1 MSRNFDKYRNSKY
14 IQQSDVENSP
24 HKSLLVT
31 IKAVTEE
38 NMASDSQAERMKYV
52 IHFEENYKPWA
63 PGAET
68 LAVIKQIAG
77 TGNVDDWPGTKLVM
91 IIDPNV
97 SYQGKITGGIRC
109 RKPKNQPETQQV
121 EVQQVEV
128 QPTVSEDD
136 IPF

>member
-1 MSRNFDKYRNSKY
+1 MRSYDKYRNSKY

-24 HKSLLVT
+24 NKALLVT
-31 IKAVTEE
+31 IKEVTEE
-38 NMASDSQAERMKYV
+38 NMASDSQPERMKFV

-63 PGAET
+63 PGVET
-68 LAVIKQIAG
+68 LEVIKQIVG

-91 IIDPNV
+91 VIDPNV

-109 RKPKNQPETQQV
+109 RAPKSQQV
-121 EVQQVEV
+121 DDNPSP
-128 QPTVSEDD
+128 PTGSE

>member
-1 MSRNFDKYRNSKY
+1 MRSFDKYRNSKY
-14 IQQSDVENSP
+14 IQQSDVTNSP

-31 IKAVTEE
+31 IEEVTEE

-52 IHFEENYKPWA
+52 INFEENYKPWA

-77 TGNVDDWPGTKLVM
+77 TGNVDDWPGIKLVM

-109 RKPKNQPETQQV
+109 RAPKNQNEPELPA
-121 EVQQVEV
+121 E
-128 QPTVSEDD
+128 D